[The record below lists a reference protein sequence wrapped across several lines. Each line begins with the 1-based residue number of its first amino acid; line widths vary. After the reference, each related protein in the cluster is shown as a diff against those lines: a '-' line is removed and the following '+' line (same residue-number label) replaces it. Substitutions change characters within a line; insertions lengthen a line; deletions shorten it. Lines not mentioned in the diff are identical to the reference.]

1 MIGRRSLLGLTFCT
15 CYLASHLTNKYVLS
29 VLKFTYPTLFQ
40 GWQTLLGGLLLHVS
54 WKLGWVEINSSLR
67 SNVLAWLPASV
78 LFVGI
83 IYAGSRALS
92 RLAVPVFFILHNV
105 AEVLVCGYQKYVWKE
120 KTSPTKICSFLFLV
134 AAAGCL
140 PFQDAQFDPDGY
152 FWAVIH
158 LFCVGAYKIL
168 RKSQKPSVLSV
179 ALLVFASHPTGDL
192 FSALD
197 FPFLYFY
204 RFHGSCCASGVLG
217 FFLMLSTVKL
227 RSILAPGQCA
237 AWIFFAKVT
246 TAASSLVLFDVIL
259 TRAAVGC
266 FLLGGLGEALL
277 VFSERRS
284 S

>member
-1 MIGRRSLLGLTFCT
+1 M
-15 CYLASHLTNKYVLS
+15 A
-29 VLKFTYPTLFQ
+29 
-40 GWQTLLGGLLLHVS
+40 
-54 WKLGWVEINSSLR
+54 
-67 SNVLAWLPASV
+67 
-78 LFVGI
+78 
-83 IYAGSRALS
+83 
-92 RLAVPVFFILHNV
+92 
-105 AEVLVCGYQKYVWKE
+105 

-168 RKSQKPSVLSV
+168 RKSQKPSVLSDIDQQYLNYIFSV

-246 TAASSLVLFDVIL
+246 TAALSLVLFDVIL